1 MARQSDV
8 FVLFN
13 PTSGRGTGAK
23 RVEFYLPLLQ
33 KHLGPVDYRLTEYA
47 GHEHEILDEVLAAGY
62 TTVVAAGGDG
72 TWSAAADRIMQS
84 GRGDVTLG
92 LLPAGTGNDFGKSIG
107 VRVDTV
113 ESVVEAMARRA
124 TRRIDVGRVGNRYF
138 LNVVGMGFDIAV
150 IDDAE
155 TTPLLKG
162 DALYRFCALKQLF
175 FYDAPALAI
184 RDGAGNGDA
193 APRRHLMLTISNA
206 NYFGGSFHIAPLA
219 SLQDGKLDAVSIS
232 DAGPL
237 GRARLFDTVSKGK
250 HESHPE
256 VTVRQH
262 ARFEIEYEGASI
274 RYEVDGDVYE
284 WSDGPLV
291 VESVPDA
298 LTIITPQA

>member
-1 MARQSDV
+1 MPRETDV

-47 GHEHEILDEVLAAGY
+47 GHESEILDKALAAGY
-62 TTVVAAGGDG
+62 TTIVAAGGDG

-84 GRGDVTLG
+84 GRSDVALG

-107 VRVDTV
+107 VRLDTA
-113 ESVVEAMARRA
+113 ESVVEAIAQRS
-124 TRRIDVGRVGNRYF
+124 TLRIDVGRVGARYF

-150 IDDAE
+150 IDNAE
-155 TTPLLKG
+155 ITPLLKG

-175 FYDAPALAI
+175 FYNAPALAL
-184 RDGAGNGDA
+184 RDGEGNGDV
-193 APRRHLMLTISNA
+193 APRPHLMLTISNA
-206 NYFGGSFHIAPLA
+206 NYFGGSFHIAPRA

-250 HESHPE
+250 HEAHPK

-262 ARFEIEYEGASI
+262 ARFEIEYVGAAI

-298 LTIITPQA
+298 LTIFAPQI